1 MKTRTSKNKKLIEDL
16 FQQIE
21 TELGYHIID
30 KQFGNCYFIIESK
43 EPDTICHFHIKELPG
58 YLFGIW
64 NICRYDTIKYELE
77 NNLTLWSDNL
87 HINSKSELIFFTQY
101 EKEIDKFKPSRSGMV
116 TGLRRITYEE
126 DNKLITEWDIDEL
139 ELVLSYMKK
148 HKYKAYVNIYNENKF
163 VYKEYNSFRCFRTY
177 YRHKFDRVIKTIKDK
192 LQLNKDKR
200 IAKYIVNKI
209 KNSCYYY
216 IMDYGPNCYPR
227 IHLCTKQKEN
237 ISEEEYNEYID
248 IIQKYEYKYTKLS
261 IYWLDNGYIKNIKT
275 RKDKQEFNN
284 LKQRFDQIK
293 FTLKEQNEI
302 EDVNDRIILID
313 TNVNQII

>member
-1 MKTRTSKNKKLIEDL
+1 MKTRTLKNKKLIEDL

-101 EKEIDKFKPSRSGMV
+101 EKEMDKFKPSRSGMV
-116 TGLRRITYEE
+116 TGLRRITYKE
-126 DNKLITEWDIDEL
+126 DDKLITEWDIDEL
-139 ELVLSYMKK
+139 EVVLNYMKK

-163 VYKEYNSFRCFRTY
+163 VYKEYSSFKCFRIY
-177 YRHKFDRVIKTIKDK
+177 YRHKWDRFTT
-192 LQLNKDKR
+192 N
-200 IAKYIVNKI
+200 I
-209 KNSCYYY
+209 KNNLKLKIQIYKSKKLVRRLEDVYYY
-216 IMDYGPNCYPR
+216 ILDYGENCYPR
-227 IHLCTKQKEN
+227 IHIIVRRKPDIDIDTFIDNINMLQKFDYDN
-237 ISEEEYNEYID
+237 IDISVFWMDMDISEKLNKKERIEDKDLLKRFND
-248 IIQKYEYKYTKLS
+248 IQ
-261 IYWLDNGYIKNIKT
+261 
-275 RKDKQEFNN
+275 NN
-284 LKQRFDQIK
+284 LIEESNDP
-293 FTLKEQNEI
+293 QNDEPRVLI
-302 EDVNDRIILID
+302 E
-313 TNVNQII
+313 TNVK

>member
-21 TELGYHIID
+21 TELEYHIID

-163 VYKEYNSFRCFRTY
+163 VYKEYSSFKCFRSY
-177 YRHKFDRVIKTIKDK
+177 YKHKWNRFTT
-192 LQLNKDKR
+192 N
-200 IAKYIVNKI
+200 I
-209 KNSCYYY
+209 KNNLKLKIQIYKSKKLVRRLKDVYYY
-216 IMDYGPNCYPR
+216 ILDYGENCYPR
-227 IHLCTKQKEN
+227 IHIIVRRKPDIDIDTFIDNINMLQKFDYDN
-237 ISEEEYNEYID
+237 TDISVFWMDMDISEKMNKKERIEDKDLLKRFND
-248 IIQKYEYKYTKLS
+248 IQ
-261 IYWLDNGYIKNIKT
+261 
-275 RKDKQEFNN
+275 NN
-284 LKQRFDQIK
+284 LIEETNDP
-293 FTLKEQNEI
+293 QNDEPRVLI
-302 EDVNDRIILID
+302 E
-313 TNVNQII
+313 TNVK

>member
-21 TELGYHIID
+21 TELEYHIID

-101 EKEIDKFKPSRSGMV
+101 EKEMDKFKPSRSGMV
-116 TGLRRITYEE
+116 TGLRRITYKE
-126 DNKLITEWDIDEL
+126 DDKLITEWDIDEL
-139 ELVLSYMKK
+139 EVVLNYMKK

-163 VYKEYNSFRCFRTY
+163 VYKEYSSFKCFRIY
-177 YRHKFDRVIKTIKDK
+177 YRHKWNRFTT
-192 LQLNKDKR
+192 N
-200 IAKYIVNKI
+200 I
-209 KNSCYYY
+209 KNNLKLKIQIYKSKKLVRKLKDVYYY
-216 IMDYGPNCYPR
+216 ILDYGENCYPR
-227 IHLCTKQKEN
+227 IHIIVRRKPNIDIDTFIDNINILQKFDYDN
-237 ISEEEYNEYID
+237 TDISVFWMDMDISEKMNKKERIEDKDLLKRFNE
-248 IIQKYEYKYTKLS
+248 IQ
-261 IYWLDNGYIKNIKT
+261 
-275 RKDKQEFNN
+275 NN
-284 LKQRFDQIK
+284 LIEEANDP
-293 FTLKEQNEI
+293 QNDEPRVLI
-302 EDVNDRIILID
+302 E
-313 TNVNQII
+313 TNVK